1 MARHGFRRGCLIG
14 NLGQEMSALPESYRD
29 RLEAVFQDWQRGS
42 RPAWRRAQSRRDSAG
57 CRLRAPRGL
66 LLDRLGVGRCTE
78 GAVDAQRCAT
88 RHFRAAIHQRGHAL
102 IFVFSITGGLKRRQQ
117 MFKGILIEKDDAG
130 YRANL
135 TDIDEAQL
143 PEGDVTVAVQ
153 YSTLNYKDGLA
164 ITGKARW
171 CASSR
176 WCPASIWWG
185 RSSTA
190 AIPNT
195 RSATP

>member
-1 MARHGFRRGCLIG
+1 MFR
-14 NLGQEMSALPESYRD
+14 
-29 RLEAVFQDWQRGS
+29 
-42 RPAWRRAQSRRDSAG
+42 
-57 CRLRAPRGL
+57 
-66 LLDRLGVGRCTE
+66 
-78 GAVDAQRCAT
+78 
-88 RHFRAAIHQRGHAL
+88 
-102 IFVFSITGGLKRRQQ
+102 
-117 MFKGILIEKDDAG
+117 GILIEKDDAG

-153 YSTLNYKDGLA
+153 YSTLNYGTA
-164 ITGKARW
+164 WRSPARARW